1 MTGVTTPTTGTSAH
15 PTSAAVHAVADLGLP
30 DLDAPRSQV
39 LLAIADDALVTGHR
53 AAHWTGVAPTLEED
67 LAFATIAQDG
77 VNHADLWYQVLL
89 GEDHPQ
95 RRAAVDALGL
105 GRDPSGYRH
114 AVLCAHEPR
123 DFAFTLA
130 RQWVTTE
137 LDAARLD
144 ALATSPEGAVAALA
158 VKLRHELRYHLEH
171 AAMWIERLTA
181 DDEGHV
187 RFRAALE
194 AVLPEVAGFLEPV
207 ADEDD
212 PDARGVLPGGH
223 PGLRDALDDRLTA
236 RLSACGD
243 GDLVALLDPPSPA
256 ALGGRAGRHGPGFTE
271 DVWPEMTALYRA
283 HPGARW

>member
-1 MTGVTTPTTGTSAH
+1 LTGTSTR
-15 PTSAAVHAVADLGLP
+15 PTSTAAHAPAGLVLP
-30 DLDAPRSQV
+30 DLDTPRSQV

-77 VNHADLWYQVLL
+77 INHADLWYQVLV
-89 GEDHPQ
+89 GEEHPQ

-114 AVLCAHEPR
+114 AVLCEHEPR

-130 RQWVTTE
+130 RHWVTTE
-137 LDAARLD
+137 LQAVRLD
-144 ALATSPEGAVAALA
+144 ALVTSPDGAVSALA
-158 VKLRHELRYHLEH
+158 GKLRHELRYHLEH
-171 AAMWIERLTA
+171 AALWVDRLTA
-181 DDEGHV
+181 DEEGAG
-187 RFRAALE
+187 RLRAALE
-194 AVLPEVAGFLEPV
+194 AVLPEVAGFTEPV

-212 PDARGVLPGGH
+212 ADAQRVLPGGH
-223 PGLRDALDDRLTA
+223 PGSRDGLHSRLAA
-236 RLSACGD
+236 RLQAGGA
-243 GDLVALLDPPSPA
+243 GDLVPLLDTPAAA
-256 ALGGRAGRHGPGFTE
+256 ALGGRTGRHGPAFTA